1 MYILYILTCYVALTL
16 YPRFISSQIFFC
28 IVFPKIYVDCVTG
41 FVKKCTSYM
50 TVIVSLSLGGFVLI
64 KKSHRGVVAVRQF
77 ADQRVSFSIIAFE
90 TLCVNEPTQ

>member
-1 MYILYILTCYVALTL
+1 M
-16 YPRFISSQIFFC
+16 
-28 IVFPKIYVDCVTG
+28 FPKIYVDCVTG

-77 ADQRVSFSIIAFE
+77 ANQRVSFPIIAFE
-90 TLCVNEPTQ
+90 ILCVNEPTSMRARRDHCDISFLWWLLL

>member
-1 MYILYILTCYVALTL
+1 M
-16 YPRFISSQIFFC
+16 S
-28 IVFPKIYVDCVTG
+28 PKIYVDCVTG